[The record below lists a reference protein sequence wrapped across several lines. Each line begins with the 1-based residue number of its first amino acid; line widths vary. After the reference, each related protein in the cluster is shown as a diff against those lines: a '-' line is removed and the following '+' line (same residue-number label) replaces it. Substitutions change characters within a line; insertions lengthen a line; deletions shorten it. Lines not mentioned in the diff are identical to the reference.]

1 MSTIEKDTHVIGK
14 RVVLVEMKG
23 EPQMVNGMKG
33 VITHVDDL
41 NQYHVNWDDGSKLAL
56 IPEEDDFMI
65 L

>member
-23 EPQMVNGMKG
+23 EPQMENGMKG
-33 VITHVDDL
+33 VISHVDDI
-41 NQYHVNWDDGSKLAL
+41 NQYHVNWDNGSKLAL
-56 IPEEDDFMI
+56 IPDEDDFMI